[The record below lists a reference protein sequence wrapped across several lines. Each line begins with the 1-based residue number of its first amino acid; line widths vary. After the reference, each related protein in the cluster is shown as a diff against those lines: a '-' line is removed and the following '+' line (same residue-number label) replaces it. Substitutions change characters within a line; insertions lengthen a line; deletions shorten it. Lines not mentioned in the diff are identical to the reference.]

1 MNSPFCKPRT
11 RNAHSSESE
20 WALRSLWSETTP
32 GPWPGAVHRHRPRQD
47 RLHGCRNLL
56 FSLPPSLSPSLS
68 LRLPLCSSSSPDY
81 RRLQPSC
88 VSLVTFSPP
97 KRIAE
102 CKAARSLKARGH
114 VADAA
119 QLGTHVRKLQG
130 RENGPIWLAVPF
142 SKTLH
147 ACECVHA
154 SACVRARTGS
164 EAPVTETRA

>member
-1 MNSPFCKPRT
+1 MKRHPD
-11 RNAHSSESE
+11 
-20 WALRSLWSETTP
+20 P
-32 GPWPGAVHRHRPRQD
+32 GPGQSIGIDQD
-47 RLHGCRNLL
+47 KTACMDAETFFFLSLL
-56 FSLPPSLSPSLS
+56 PSLPLS
-68 LRLPLCSSSSPDY
+68 LRLPLCSSSSSDD

-130 RENGPIWLAVPF
+130 RENGPIWLAVAF

>member
-1 MNSPFCKPRT
+1 MPRT

-32 GPWPGAVHRHRPRQD
+32 GPWPRAVHRHRPRQD

-68 LRLPLCSSSSPDY
+68 FRLPLCSSSSSDD

-164 EAPVTETRA
+164 EAPVTKTRA

>member
-1 MNSPFCKPRT
+1 MKRHPD
-11 RNAHSSESE
+11 
-20 WALRSLWSETTP
+20 P
-32 GPWPGAVHRHRPRQD
+32 GPGQSIGID
-47 RLHGCRNLL
+47 RDKTACMDAETFFFLSLL
-56 FSLPPSLSPSLS
+56 PSLPLS
-68 LRLPLCSSSSPDY
+68 LRLPLCSSSSSDD

-130 RENGPIWLAVPF
+130 RENGPIWLAVAF